1 MMNYEEFKDMI
12 ADEIK
17 DFLPEKFK
25 DSDVRIHTVQK
36 NNEILDGLTVSSP
49 DSNVAPTI
57 YLNSYFESYQD
68 GEDIEDILQN
78 IAAVRMKYEVEKS
91 MDVSKITDFE
101 QAKDHIAPIVIG
113 SEDNA
118 ELLSKRP
125 HSELDDLAVTYCV
138 MLGNEES
145 ASVHVPVTYQL
156 MEMWGISQEELHD
169 IAVSNLESVSPS
181 TFMSM
186 NEVMA
191 EMMLPQMIEECNG
204 NREMAE
210 AMLSAMMPPDDKM
223 FVLSNEKRINGASAL
238 LDDKIMDEV
247 REQVGDN
254 FYILP
259 SSVHECLI
267 IPADEVIELRELENM
282 VKEINETKVEP
293 QDRLSNHVYQ
303 YDNESHELFRADK
316 AEEREKSAK
325 AVGKNAE
332 KEETRVSLKERL
344 AEKKQ
349 RIAGER
355 KEPAMG
361 MGRQKEAVI

>member
-1 MMNYEEFKDMI
+1 
-12 ADEIK
+12 
-17 DFLPEKFK
+17 
-25 DSDVRIHTVQK
+25 
-36 NNEILDGLTVSSP
+36 
-49 DSNVAPTI
+49 
-57 YLNSYFESYQD
+57 
-68 GEDIEDILQN
+68 
-78 IAAVRMKYEVEKS
+78 
-91 MDVSKITDFE
+91 
-101 QAKDHIAPIVIG
+101 
-113 SEDNA
+113 
-118 ELLSKRP
+118 
-125 HSELDDLAVTYCV
+125 
-138 MLGNEES
+138 
-145 ASVHVPVTYQL
+145 
-156 MEMWGISQEELHD
+156 
-169 IAVSNLESVSPS
+169 
-181 TFMSM
+181 M

-293 QDRLSNHVYQ
+293 KDRLSNHVYQ